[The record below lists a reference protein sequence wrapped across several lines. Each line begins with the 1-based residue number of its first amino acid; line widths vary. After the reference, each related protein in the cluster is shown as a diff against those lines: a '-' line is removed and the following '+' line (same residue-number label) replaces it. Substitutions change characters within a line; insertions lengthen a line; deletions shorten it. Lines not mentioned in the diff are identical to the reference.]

1 MDGDRYVNAMTVT
14 DDNGRNND
22 SDVNMDKR
30 GGGKNSDGVNKIGDD
45 DDVNAM
51 IVTEDNDGKKC

>member
-30 GGGKNSDGVNKIGDD
+30 GGGKNFDGVNKIGDD